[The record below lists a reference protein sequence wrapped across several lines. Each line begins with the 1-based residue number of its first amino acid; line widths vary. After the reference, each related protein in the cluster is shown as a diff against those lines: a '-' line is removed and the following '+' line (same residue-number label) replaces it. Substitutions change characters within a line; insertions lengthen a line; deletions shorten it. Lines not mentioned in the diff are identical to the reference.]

1 MTGFNEQFDRH
12 GAWRREMGLRV
23 KVMGDWLKEKDLL
36 DDGAEERLSNLSD
49 RLQTDKVMVA
59 FVAEFSRGKSELI
72 NAVFFASYGRRIMPA
87 SAGRTTMCPTELGYD
102 AALPPCLRL
111 LPIETRL
118 EPQALLEWRQV
129 PEQWTRVD
137 LDVNDPEQLAGA
149 MEKVSEVLYVPKD
162 AARDLGF
169 WHDDRPEDNPPLND
183 AGLVEVPRW
192 RHALINMAHPLLKQG
207 LVVLDTPG
215 LNAIGAEPE
224 LTVSLIPQA
233 QAVVFVLGADT
244 GVTRSDLSIW
254 RDHLAILDSSTA
266 TRFVVLNKIDTLW
279 DELSTPAQIRAQ
291 VERQRSDSA
300 RTLEL
305 PVDRVLALSA
315 QKGLLAKVR
324 GDTALLNESHLPDF
338 ERLLGSQVLGARQ
351 EMLKSAIDS
360 VVGQLHTQAIRTLGV
375 QRRELSEQLL
385 ELKGLRGKNHT
396 VIRQMRLRV
405 EQEKAE
411 FDRSAVS
418 VLTVRSVHM
427 RLLREVFALLGT
439 SSIKRA
445 LAELTVTLREPGIK
459 LGVKKAY
466 GHGFDNL
473 RGVLHQVQGLE
484 NDIHAMLTE
493 SFRQLNT
500 EHGFS
505 LQATPPP
512 ATQRFVEDLTAVE
525 RSHLQYLGV
534 GNMMQLS
541 RKEFAEKLLRALVAR
556 VRSIFETT
564 LGELELWNKSLSS
577 QLDAQLRERRKAFGR
592 RIDAIRRIQD
602 AATGLDERIEEID
615 VLEADLLDVQGRLE
629 DLTSD
634 LTSSKPLPT
643 SAAALP
649 EPVEA

>member
-1 MTGFNEQFDRH
+1 MTGFNEHFDRH

-23 KVMGDWLKEKDLL
+23 KVLGDWLKEKDLL
-36 DDGAEERLSNLSD
+36 DDGAEERLNGLSD
-49 RLQTDKVMVA
+49 RLQTDKVMLA

-72 NAVFFASYGRRIMPA
+72 NAVFFAAYGRRIMPA

-102 AALPPCLRL
+102 PALPPCLRL

-137 LDVNDPEQLAGA
+137 LDVDNPEQLAGA
-149 MEKVSEVLYVPKD
+149 MEKVSEVLHVSHD
-162 AARDLGF
+162 EARDLGF
-169 WHDDRPEDNPPLND
+169 WHDDRPEDNPPVNS
-183 AGLVEVPRW
+183 AGRVEVPRW

-254 RDHLAILDSSTA
+254 REHLTPLESSTA
-266 TRFVVLNKIDTLW
+266 TRFVVLNKIDMLW
-279 DELSTPAQIRAQ
+279 DELSTPEYIRAQ
-291 VERQRSDSA
+291 VERQRSETA

-305 PVDRVLALSA
+305 PAEQVLALSA

-324 GDTALLNESHLPDF
+324 GDAELLSESHLPDF
-338 ERLLGSQVLGARQ
+338 ERLLGAQVLGARQ
-351 EMLKSAIDS
+351 TMLTSAIGA
-360 VVGQLHTQAIRTLGV
+360 VVGQLHAQATRTMSV
-375 QRRELSEQLL
+375 RRRELSEQLH

-396 VIRQMRLRV
+396 VIRQMRLRI
-405 EQEKAE
+405 EQEKND
-411 FDRSAVS
+411 FDRSASS

-427 RLLREVFALLGT
+427 RLLRDVFSLLGT

-445 LAELTVTLREPGIK
+445 LADLTITLREPGLK

-466 GHGFDNL
+466 AQGFENL
-473 RGVLHQVQGLE
+473 RGVLAQVQGLE
-484 NDIHAMLTE
+484 NDIHAMLTA

-500 EHGFS
+500 DHGFS

-512 ATQRFVEDLTAVE
+512 STQRFAEDLTAVE

-534 GNMMQLS
+534 SNMMQLS
-541 RKEFAEKLLRALVAR
+541 RREFAEKLLRALVAR
-556 VRSIFETT
+556 VRSIFETA

-592 RIDAIRRIQD
+592 RIEAIRRIQD
-602 AATGLDERIEEID
+602 AAGGLDARIEEID
-615 VLEADLLDVQGRLE
+615 VLDANLLLVQGRLE
-629 DLTSD
+629 TLTRELTSPQALHAPD
-634 LTSSKPLPT
+634 VI
-643 SAAALP
+643 LP